1 MIYNL
6 EVDWVFMQADILS
19 LSYSDRVWDLWGR
32 LEKSYDLN
40 VKDNHWFVIALSE
53 KCVLDMTIHTMY
65 RFVEIPKFS
74 FYQQNVY
81 PNE

>member
-6 EVDWVFMQADILS
+6 GVDWVFMQVDVLS
-19 LSYSDRVWDLWGR
+19 LSYFVRAWDLWGR
-32 LEKSYDLN
+32 LEKNYDLN
-40 VKDNHWFVIALSE
+40 VKDNHWFDVELSE
-53 KCVLDMTIHTMY
+53 KCVLEMTIHTIY
-65 RFVEIPKFS
+65 RLVEIPKFS